1 MEQSD
6 ANEMTPS
13 LPKQDVEGG
22 PVSIMKQKK
31 NALRDKKVQEIKQSV
46 RSSEKRFKIILY
58 CLYFCGLGFIF
69 LGLDGIYYYYSTTF
83 KERDLIDQRA
93 AIVHEQWI
101 DYLAPDVVAPEWPY
115 TIMRKQVNCTNLHPC
130 RDWDCLYVKE
140 HFHKTPDECQYDD
153 YMKIVTIVLSILG
166 SLGIC
171 NCLFGN

>member
-6 ANEMTPS
+6 ENEMTPS

-22 PVSIMKQKK
+22 PVSILKQKR
-31 NALRDKKVQEIKQSV
+31 NDLRDQKVQEIKQSV
-46 RSSEKRFKIILY
+46 RLSEIRFKIIFY

-69 LGLDGIYYYYSTTF
+69 LVLNGIYYYYYTTF
-83 KERDLIDQRA
+83 EERDLIDQKE

-140 HFHKTPDECQYDD
+140 HIHKNPDECEYNDW
-153 YMKIVTIVLSILG
+153 MNEIAIGLN
-166 SLGIC
+166 IC
-171 NCLFGN
+171 VFCFICQVIFGD